1 MTRKIKMCLQEY
13 INKYYGDTKP
23 NITRMRKKCREEKI
37 PNAIQEGGRWY
48 VVVEEEILPN
58 RSTKP

>member
-1 MTRKIKMCLQEY
+1 MCLQEY

-48 VVVEEEILPN
+48 VVVEEEISPN

>member
-48 VVVEEEILPN
+48 VEVEEITTSE
-58 RSTKP
+58 RKKS